1 MLNKK
6 SILEV
11 VEKYKQLVNTQDRAL
26 FDEVFSMND
35 NCNMI
40 AITRHFQG
48 RESIYNDFLIG
59 AIQKNYSFIELISD
73 GIDIYEINDHL
84 VNVVFK
90 YHTDCIRRDTN
101 ESYGIS
107 GVETQVLIKENGEW
121 KILHIHYSK

>member
-1 MLNKK
+1 MSNKK
-6 SILEV
+6 SVLEV

-48 RESIYNDFLIG
+48 RESIYHDFLIG

-73 GIDIYEINDHL
+73 AIDIYEINDEL
-84 VNVVFK
+84 INVVFK
-90 YHTDCIRRDTN
+90 YHTDCIKRDTN
-101 ESYGIS
+101 GSYGIS
-107 GVETQVLIKENGEW
+107 GLETQVMIKENGEW